1 MPGEMITKLL
11 SLLPAIVRHRI
22 NATRRQSG
30 FQKRFEWQ
38 SEFLFAP
45 EKRPFQPVSPV
56 TRTCVVS
63 ASGRSHL
70 RTR

>member
-11 SLLPAIVRHRI
+11 SLLPAIIRHPLAAIRPE
-22 NATRRQSG
+22 SP
-30 FQKRFEWQ
+30 FQRRFEWQ
-38 SEFLFAP
+38 SEFLFLP
-45 EKRPFQPVSPV
+45 EKRPFLPVSSM

-63 ASGRSHL
+63 ASGKSHL